1 MIVTRMKVLKVEERF
16 RKRWVSGA
24 GPDAVFREESLGWFV
39 VADGGT
45 MSVGPEEPEFMAGDV
60 VRLSIGKID
69 G

>member
-16 RKRWVSGA
+16 RRRWVSGA

-39 VADGGT
+39 IMDGGT
-45 MSVGPEEPEFMAGDV
+45 MSMGSEEPQFAAGDV